1 VRRDD
6 GQTPDSP
13 GSGAGGGPVRPALSS
28 WSRAQR
34 RLHWWT
40 AALVSAGFVL
50 AWIMVAVPLR
60 DLLTKFLLYQLHKTF
75 GLTVLALLAWRWA
88 LRARRGRPAPEAA
101 MPRRERLAAALGQ
114 GALYALLL
122 VVPVLGYLTAC
133 VAPGG
138 IPTLFL
144 AVIPIPSVTGPD
156 PAWYA
161 VLFQVHRWAA
171 VALVVLAGG
180 HALAAWRHH
189 RRGRAV
195 LLRMWRG

>member
-1 VRRDD
+1 M
-6 GQTPDSP
+6 T
-13 GSGAGGGPVRPALSS
+13 GGTQGEGGEG
-28 WSRAQR
+28 WSHGQR

-40 AALVSAGFVL
+40 SALVGGGFAL

-60 DLLTKFLLYQLHKTF
+60 DLLTKFLLYQLHKTI
-75 GLTVLALLAWRWA
+75 GLMVLVLLAWRWG
-88 LRARRGRPAPEAA
+88 LRARRGRPAPEVA
-101 MPRRERLAAALGQ
+101 MSPGERRAAALGQ
-114 GALYALLL
+114 AVLYALLL

-144 AVIPIPSVTGPD
+144 AVIPIPSVVGPD

-161 VLFQVHRWAA
+161 VLRPVHRWAA
-171 VALVVLAGG
+171 VALVVLAAG

-189 RRGRAV
+189 RRGRSV
-195 LLRMWRG
+195 LRRMWQG